1 MADDQDLK
9 GIALNESSAVRD
21 YYDRWT
27 TSYEADVE
35 GWGYNA
41 PSVAAGLLA
50 ERVDTNAQILDAGCG
65 TGLVGRAL
73 KAKGFHDVVGVDI
86 SSDSLD
92 IAAKSQAY
100 RALTEVDF
108 SNPPTSLLEASF
120 EAIVSVGVLSYLTD
134 VEGSLR
140 EFARIAEPSGTI
152 IVTERTDLFDERN
165 TGAAFDALEA
175 DGTWEIVKVSD
186 PLPYLPN
193 LADWES
199 IKVRF
204 GVFERQ

>member
-1 MADDQDLK
+1 MAEDKDLK
-9 GIALNESSAVRD
+9 GIALNESGEVRD

-27 TSYEADVE
+27 DSYEADVE
-35 GWGYNA
+35 SWGYDA
-41 PSVAAGLLA
+41 PSVAVEFLA
-50 ERVDTNAQILDAGCG
+50 ERVDVDAQILDAGCG

-92 IAAKSQAY
+92 LAAKTHAY

-108 SNPPTSLLEASF
+108 TDLPTNLLEGSF
-120 EAIVSVGVLSYLTD
+120 EAVVSIGVLSYLTD
-134 VEGSLR
+134 VEAALR
-140 EFARIAEPSGTI
+140 EFSRVVEPSGTI
-152 IVTERTDLFDERN
+152 IVTERTDLFEERN
-165 TGAAFDALEA
+165 TGAIFDALAA

-186 PLPYLPN
+186 PLPYLPH